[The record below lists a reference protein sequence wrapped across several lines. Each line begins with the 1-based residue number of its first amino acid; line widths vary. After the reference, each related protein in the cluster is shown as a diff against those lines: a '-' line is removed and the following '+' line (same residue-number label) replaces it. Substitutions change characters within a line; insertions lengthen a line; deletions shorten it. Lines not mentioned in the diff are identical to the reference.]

1 MEGIMNKKKVFAY
14 IVGGTCAAASAL
26 GMILLIPSKPLT
38 LSTAIVM
45 ICLSLASGLLIPNPI
60 SFLGLMAGI
69 CMIIFPSWVVGIIFM
84 LLGIAG
90 AIVNLFV
97 AKRKLII

>member
-1 MEGIMNKKKVFAY
+1 MNKKKVFAY
-14 IVGGTCAAASAL
+14 IVGGTCATAFAL

-38 LSTAIVM
+38 LSTAIIM
-45 ICLSLASGLLIPNPI
+45 ICLSIASGLLIPNPI

-69 CMIIFPSWVVGIIFM
+69 YMIIFPSWIIGIIFI